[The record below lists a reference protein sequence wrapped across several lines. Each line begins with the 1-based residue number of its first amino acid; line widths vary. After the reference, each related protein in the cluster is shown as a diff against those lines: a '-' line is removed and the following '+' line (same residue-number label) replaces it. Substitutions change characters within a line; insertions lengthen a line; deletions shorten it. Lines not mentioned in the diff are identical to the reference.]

1 MEKKTAIVTGAGQ
14 GIGKAIA
21 IRLLAEDIR
30 VIIADQDK
38 EAGDSTLEELKGH
51 GEVRFIQTD
60 ISKETEVTSLIS
72 AVTETYTGID
82 YLVNNAGI
90 TEFIPLDQISLAD
103 WNRLIGINLTG
114 AFLCAK
120 EAAPFLKK
128 SKGAIVNI
136 ASTRGLM
143 SEPDNEAYSASKGGL
158 IALTHALANSLGP
171 DVRVNCVSPGWI
183 EVSELK
189 KPSKRKS
196 PSLSEADHKQHPAGR
211 VGKAEDVAEMVYFL
225 LSDKASFITGQN
237 FVIDGGMIKKMIY
250 VE

>member
-1 MEKKTAIVTGAGQ
+1 MEKKTAIITGAGQ

-38 EAGDSTLEELKGH
+38 EAGDSTLEELNEH
-51 GEVRFIQTD
+51 GEIRFIQTD
-60 ISKETEVTSLIS
+60 ISKETEVISLIS
-72 AVTETYTGID
+72 AVTETYAGID

-90 TEFIPLDQISLAD
+90 TEFIPLDKITLAD

-120 EAAPFLKK
+120 EAAPFLRK
-128 SKGAIVNI
+128 SKGAMVNI

-171 DVRVNCVSPGWI
+171 YVRVNCVSPGWI
-183 EVSELK
+183 EVSGLK